1 MYLSFYIYDIY
12 VHMYIYICIYI
23 YIYIY
28 IYTLLNMFK
37 NAAKIFVLFLDT
49 SVMNLLPHN

>member
-1 MYLSFYIYDIY
+1 MYLSVYIYDIY
-12 VHMYIYICIYI
+12 VHMYIYI
-23 YIYIY
+23 Y
-28 IYTLLNMFK
+28 IYTLLILFK

>member
-1 MYLSFYIYDIY
+1 MYLSVYICDIY
-12 VHMYIYICIYI
+12 VHMYI

-28 IYTLLNMFK
+28 IYTLLILFK